1 MSDEKSDKTPPGNER
16 GEQLPRRFPND
27 GGRPWGGYGRAGSY
41 FDNLNLPDAP
51 LTPHQP
57 YTRIK
62 YTGKVPRVLI
72 SPEAYKRMQLY
83 VELARLE
90 VGWLGTAERLET
102 GDYYIEHVFLLRQT
116 AGAAHAKIS
125 IEGQSE
131 LYSSLM
137 KAGRREDT
145 RRLFFWGHSHVRMD
159 TAPSPQDEETMR
171 EFGEQ
176 GCDWY
181 IRGIMNKLGRATFDV
196 FVYEQKVNF
205 IDVPWEIWSPQ
216 PGVEE
221 EEPKTGLAA
230 VGESL
235 NGLKDKVV
243 KGTKRLLETFS
254 TDPVSKPRSQTKGPL
269 HISAELRAEVE
280 AEIRDKVTIS
290 YMPDFGNGYGE
301 VPLLEELARA
311 RAQEKS
317 GTQPAAQIPGPPE
330 ALPPGTPGAQP
341 NKSAGIAPDPAAA
354 QTAEG
359 NAVRT
364 PAPQIPGPPEALP
377 SCTTGGGALKEGS
390 AAASAANSS
399 TTRAPDA
406 QGE

>member
-1 MSDEKSDKTPPGNER
+1 MSDEKSDETLSGTER
-16 GEQLPRRFPND
+16 AEQPTRRYPYTSGGPR
-27 GGRPWGGYGRAGSY
+27 GGYGRAGAY

-181 IRGIMNKLGRATFDV
+181 VRGIMNKLGRATFDV

-216 PGVEE
+216 PAVEE
-221 EEPKTGLAA
+221 EEPKTGLSA
-230 VGESL
+230 VSESL

-254 TDPVSKPRSQTKGPL
+254 TDPVSKPRTQTKGPL

-290 YMPDFGNGYGE
+290 YLPDFGNGYGE

-317 GTQPAAQIPGPPE
+317 GTQPAPQIPGPPE
-330 ALPPGTPGAQP
+330 ALPPGA
-341 NKSAGIAPDPAAA
+341 
-354 QTAEG
+354 
-359 NAVRT
+359 
-364 PAPQIPGPPEALP
+364 
-377 SCTTGGGALKEGS
+377 TGGGALEEGS
-390 AAASAANSS
+390 AAASAANSA
-399 TTRAPDA
+399 TTKAPDA